1 MKKFYSIAMLLM
13 LVASVSFFTSCGK
26 DDNEKISI
34 TKDYAGDLNVYARD
48 PHDGT
53 PMLDT
58 EFLTQQGRNFSL
70 TVTDNT
76 FGLSID
82 NVSIA
87 TIPDLADPFSISI
100 SGLPCTPDPSNAN
113 LCIVDYTGSQ
123 SINFGEYSADVVRVY
138 GSFDK
143 ASNYM
148 NLVVWANGSPELTN
162 MPVYIEVNCQ

>member
-34 TKDYAGDLNVYARD
+34 TKDYAGDLNVYARNPD
-48 PHDGT
+48 DGT

-58 EFLTQQGRNFSL
+58 KFLTQQGRNFSL

-82 NVSIA
+82 NVSIG

-148 NLVVWANGSPELTN
+148 NLVIWADAPAPLN